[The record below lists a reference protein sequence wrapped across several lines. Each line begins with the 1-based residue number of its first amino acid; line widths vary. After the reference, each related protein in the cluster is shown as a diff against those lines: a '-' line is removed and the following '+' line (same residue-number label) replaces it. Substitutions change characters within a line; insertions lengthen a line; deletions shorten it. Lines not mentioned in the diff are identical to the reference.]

1 VWCLVK
7 EPLKAG
13 PRGPEDVV
21 LLSLKVFEVDGNDL
35 GLDLDGVEVKL
46 GLQD

>member
-1 VWCLVK
+1 MWRFVE

-21 LLSLKVFEVDGNDL
+21 LLSLEVFEVDGNDL
-35 GLDLDGVEVKL
+35 GLDLDGVEVEL
-46 GLQD
+46 RLQD